1 MSGAGD
7 GHHQPELRGPS
18 RSSCFRIC
26 TIQQRQSPGGL
37 MSGLESH
44 LSHLVHAVYKAEYL
58 KHVIQQGAHKLLKC
72 LTGAMNVKGTRSAE
86 DSSFAS

>member
-1 MSGAGD
+1 
-7 GHHQPELRGPS
+7 
-18 RSSCFRIC
+18 
-26 TIQQRQSPGGL
+26 